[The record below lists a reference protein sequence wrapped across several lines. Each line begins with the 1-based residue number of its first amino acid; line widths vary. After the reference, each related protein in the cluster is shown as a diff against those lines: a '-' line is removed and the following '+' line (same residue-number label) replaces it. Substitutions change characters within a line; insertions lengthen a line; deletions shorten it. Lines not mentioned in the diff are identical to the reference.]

1 LQFLLFLQQILAPMK
16 KLGFAFFLFV
26 ILLSLA
32 SCTNQ
37 NNKKPDQEA
46 VQNGVATLVFQK
58 VEHDFGTVV
67 EGEKVTY
74 AFQFENKGT
83 ADLKLLSVG
92 TSCGCT
98 ASEYPRDPIK
108 PGKSGKIQITFDSSR
123 RTGMQHKQIT
133 IRSNTDPALTILNV
147 YAQVIEKQ

>member
-1 LQFLLFLQQILAPMK
+1 MK
-16 KLGFAFFLFV
+16 KILSALFV
-26 ILLSLA
+26 IAFVFSFV
-32 SCTNQ
+32 SCTNK
-37 NNKKPDQEA
+37 NDKKLNQVA

-58 VEHDFGTVV
+58 TEHDFGTVL

-83 ADLKLLSVG
+83 SDLNLLSVG

-123 RTGMQHKQIT
+123 RIGMQHKQIT